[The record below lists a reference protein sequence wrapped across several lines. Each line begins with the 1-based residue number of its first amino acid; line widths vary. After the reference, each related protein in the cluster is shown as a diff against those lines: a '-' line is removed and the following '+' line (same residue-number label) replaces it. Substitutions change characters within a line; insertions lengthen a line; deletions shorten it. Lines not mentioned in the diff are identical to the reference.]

1 MSGEQYVAVVGPADA
16 SEADIAAAYATGA
29 ALAARGAVVIC
40 GGMGGV
46 MSAVAAGVRSAGGLC
61 VGLLPGDSRE
71 GASPDLTVALP
82 TGLGEVRNALVVRAA
97 DALVAIGGSWG
108 TMSEIALAVRS
119 GRPAVAVGGW
129 QVVDASG
136 SPVDGVIFAGDP
148 GEAVEAVL
156 ALPSTDA

>member
-1 MSGEQYVAVVGPADA
+1 MTAGPYVAVVGPADA
-16 SEADIAAAYATGA
+16 AEADTAAAYAVGA
-29 ALAARGAVVIC
+29 ALAARGAVVVC

-61 VGLLPGDSRE
+61 IGLLPGDSRD

-82 TGLGEVRNALVVRAA
+82 TGLGEVRNALIVRSA
-97 DALVAIGGSWG
+97 DAVVAVGGSWG

-119 GRPAVAVGGW
+119 GRRVVAVGGW
-129 QVVDASG
+129 QVVDAGG
-136 SPVDGVIFAGDP
+136 SPVDGVIFIGDP

-156 ALPSTDA
+156 ALP